1 MVYKYKSN
9 TVRQCEEEPNIFNDC
24 KDMKSLYNT
33 YRDFVVRF
41 GTSFNINDQYNK
53 RKDYLLWLKDSA
65 IMSKLR

>member
-1 MVYKYKSN
+1 MAYKYNSN

-33 YRDFVVRF
+33 YKDFVVRF

-53 RKDYLLWLKDSA
+53 RKDYILWLKDST
-65 IMSKLR
+65 IVSKLQ